1 MIVVTLVIL
10 YSIHTSQSS
19 LQITTVTVYCDIHTA
34 STDVQ
39 SPTREESSAERISR
53 DLVLF
58 KKEIIGAGAFGS
70 VFRGEIN
77 GQPCA
82 LKLLRSL
89 ADEIQLSLPIAGQAK
104 QDSVHRFRQ
113 ECEYLESFTHP
124 NVVRHLATRSHPST
138 GHLVLALELMDCNL
152 RQFFSSSSGKDLPFL
167 TQKSLCHDI
176 ASALTYI
183 HSRHVVHRDLCSDN
197 ILLDCKGEKPVAK
210 ICDFGMSRI
219 IQSEGTSISL
229 PAFGHRGYLPPEAT
243 DVDSSRFDSS
253 FDIFAFGAIMVQI
266 VRCLSTIQSR
276 KERTHELDQIDSTH
290 PLKSIIE
297 QCLQVERDDRP
308 SAIQLERRLA

>member
-1 MIVVTLVIL
+1 M
-10 YSIHTSQSS
+10 
-19 LQITTVTVYCDIHTA
+19 
-34 STDVQ
+34 Q
-39 SPTREESSAERISR
+39 SPTLEDSSAERISR

-58 KKEIIGAGAFGS
+58 KKEAIGAGAFGS

-104 QDSVHRFRQ
+104 QDSVDRFRQ
-113 ECEYLESFTHP
+113 ECECLESFKHP
-124 NVVRHLATRSHPST
+124 NVVLHLATRTHPNS

-152 RQFFSSSSGKDLPFL
+152 RQFFSTPSGKDLPFL
-167 TQKSLCHDI
+167 SQKSLCRDI
-176 ASALTYI
+176 ASALAYI

-197 ILLDCKGEKPVAK
+197 ILLDCKQDPPIAK

-219 IQSEGTSISL
+219 IQNEGTSISL

-253 FDIFAFGAIMVQI
+253 FDIFMFGAIMVQI
-266 VRCLSTIQSR
+266 VRCLRTIKSR
-276 KERTHELDQIDSTH
+276 KERTHELGQIDSDN
-290 PLKSIIE
+290 PLKPIID
-297 QCLQVERDDRP
+297 QCLLVNREDRP
-308 SAIQLERRLA
+308 SAVQLERRLT